1 MVSRRI
7 IGFAIGKMLR
17 QDGWAEKYNPK
28 NQFDVNQYDYS
39 TCKEY
44 LAALKEKWQEYE
56 DPECELE
63 EYYVK
68 ALKRAWK
75 KELDPYDEFEHID
88 LGYIDDV
95 NEYK

>member
-1 MVSRRI
+1 MDVN
-7 IGFAIGKMLR
+7 
-17 QDGWAEKYNPK
+17 KYSNYDDYAYDVDVYRTRLEWRDEMDFDCE
-28 NQFDVNQYDYS
+28 FDVNPCDF
-39 TCKEY
+39 EY
-44 LAALKEKWQEYE
+44 
-56 DPECELE
+56 E

-88 LGYIDDV
+88 LEYIDDV